1 MFQRLAAEKIK
12 IHILRSITFFFRK
25 SYRLWDNVEKLRGD
39 GEATDEKIIWRMRFV
54 CWITKTTDKHKQT
67 NTHTHTQNM

>member
-12 IHILRSITFFFRK
+12 IHILRSITFLSENRTVYGIMWK
-25 SYRLWDNVEKLRGD
+25 NYVEM
-39 GEATDEKIIWRMRFV
+39 ATDEKIIWRMRFV
-54 CWITKTTDKHKQT
+54 CWITKTTDEHKQT